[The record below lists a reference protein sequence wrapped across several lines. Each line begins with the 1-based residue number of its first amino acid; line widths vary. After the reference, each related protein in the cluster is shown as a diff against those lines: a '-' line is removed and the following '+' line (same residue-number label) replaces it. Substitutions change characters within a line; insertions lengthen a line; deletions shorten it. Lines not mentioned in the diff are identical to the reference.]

1 MKKGLL
7 VLIFFSALTAVFT
20 YPLVF
25 EMDSALSDR
34 GDPLLNTWILA
45 SNTHQLTTDPASL
58 FHANIFHPFPNT
70 LAYSEH
76 LLASTALA
84 FPVIALTGNSVLG
97 HNVVVLLSFVLSG
110 IGMYLLATH
119 LTGNRIAGI
128 ASGIIFAF
136 CPFRFEHMGHLQLLT
151 IQWMPFTFLYLH
163 RFFEKETARDLILFT
178 LFLILQALSCGY
190 YAVYLGM
197 AAGFFILWNVSRR
210 MGTGR
215 RAFHS
220 LLLKLALFAA
230 VTLLV
235 LYPVYRP
242 YHRVNEEMGFER
254 SLAVAGDYSA
264 DFRSY
269 LATPSFNHLYGS
281 MMDRFGGPEKRLFP
295 GALAIILSACGLLA
309 YRRKQGDTTE
319 GGAAHRGARE
329 ARASRDRTGRGGSR
343 ARSRWLHV
351 VEVLLLLSIAVA
363 VAIYFTGGFSLE
375 AGGLRLSCRSLRNPI
390 ILAAV
395 FLAVRQILNRDRRPF
410 LLVSLLGRL
419 ASLTRI
425 PQAQGFYLVLLLACF
440 MLSLGPSFGV
450 YSVFYKVFRPFQG
463 MRAVSRWGIMV
474 IFCLSVLSAYGIA
487 YLAGRIP
494 GRRRWRTSASV
505 LLVLV
510 LLAEYASFPLK
521 FWHAPREVPAV
532 YEWLAGREEDAAIVE
547 LPMPLSAG
555 TVFREAKYMYFSTF
569 HWKQLVNGYSGFFPP
584 TYWTVNRVMQ
594 TFPSPASIDMIDV
607 LGVRYVVLHLGKF
620 DRKRRRRIEKELP
633 RTSGRLELEFHSDSD
648 YVYRVE
654 AGKSETAPIASRE
667 VSTAGWSAKAT
678 HQDGLA
684 SLAFDGDIGTRWNSA
699 ALQEPGMV
707 YEVDTGVVRTLTGL
721 SLLLGSSPD
730 DYPRDLEVRTSSDGS
745 RWTEIEGMFPL
756 SGLVRSYLD
765 GVSPRIDLA
774 FSPVE
779 ARYVRLVQRGQDG
792 TYFWSIHEL
801 KLYETG
807 E

>member
-7 VLIFFSALTAVFT
+7 VLVFFAALTAVFT
-20 YPLVF
+20 YPLVL

-45 SNTHQLTTDPASL
+45 SNTHKLTTDPASL

-97 HNVVVLLSFVLSG
+97 HNVVVLLSFILSG
-110 IGMYLLATH
+110 VGMYLLATH
-119 LTGNRIAGI
+119 LTGNRIAGM

-136 CPFRFEHMGHLQLLT
+136 CPFRFEHMGHLQLLS
-151 IQWMPFTFLYLH
+151 IQWIPFAFLYLH
-163 RFFEKETARDLILFT
+163 RFFRTQAPRDLVLFT
-178 LFLILQALSCGY
+178 LFLLLQALSCGY
-190 YAVYLGM
+190 YAVYLGV
-197 AAGFFILWNVSRR
+197 AAGLFILWNVSRR

-215 RAFHS
+215 RAFHL
-220 LLLKLALFAA
+220 LLLKLVLSAA

-242 YHRVNEEMGFER
+242 YHLVNQQMGFER
-254 SLAVAGDYSA
+254 SLSVAGDYSA

-269 LATPSFNHLYGS
+269 LGTPSFNHLYGS
-281 MMDRFGGPEKRLFP
+281 LMKRFGGPEKRLFP

-309 YRRKQGDTTE
+309 CRRKKGKMTGGDPT
-319 GGAAHRGARE
+319 HRDARE
-329 ARASRDRTGRGGSR
+329 AQADGDRTGRSGSR
-343 ARSRWLHV
+343 ARSRWLLV
-351 VEVLLLLSIAVA
+351 LEVLLLLSIAAAATVHL
-363 VAIYFTGGFSLE
+363 TGGFSLG
-375 AGGLRLSCRSLRNPI
+375 AGILRLSCHSLRNPL

-395 FLAVRQILNRDRRPF
+395 FLAARQFLNRDRRPF
-410 LLVSLLGRL
+410 LLVSLLGKL

-450 YSVFYKVFRPFQG
+450 YSVFYKAFRPFQG

-474 IFCLSVLSAYGIA
+474 ISCLSVLSAYGVA

-494 GRRRWRTSASV
+494 GRKRWRASASV

-521 FWHAPREVPAV
+521 FWHAPREIPAV
-532 YEWLAGREEDAAIVE
+532 YGWLAGREEDAAIVE
-547 LPMPLSAG
+547 LPMPRSAG

-569 HWKQLVNGYSGFFPP
+569 HWKNMVNGYSGFFPP

-620 DRKRRRRIEKELP
+620 DREDRRRIQEELP
-633 RTSGRLELEFHSDSD
+633 GASGRLELEFSSGSDC
-648 YVYRVE
+648 VYRVE
-654 AGKSETAPIASRE
+654 AGDSMASPVPSRE

-678 HQDGLA
+678 HQGAHA
-684 SLAFDGDIGTRWNSA
+684 SLAFDGDIGTRWHSA
-699 ALQEPGMV
+699 APQEPGMA
-707 YEVDTGVVRTLTGL
+707 YEVDTGAVRTLTKL
-721 SLLLGSSPD
+721 SLLLGSSHD
-730 DYPRDLEVRTSSDGS
+730 DYPRDLEVRVSSN
-745 RWTEIEGMFPL
+745 RRTWPEIEGVVPL
-756 SGLVRSYLD
+756 SELLRSYLD
-765 GVSPRIDLA
+765 NVSPRIDLA

-779 ARYVRLVQRGQDG
+779 ARYLRLVQRGRDR
-792 TYFWSIHEL
+792 TYYWSIHEL
-801 KLYETG
+801 IVYETM